1 MFCNR
6 CGTQLQPEFN
16 LCPKCGAPVGAAAVL
31 QSPSGR
37 LQRHLRI
44 LGIFW
49 IAAGVLWIIPS
60 LVLMGYSHAPH
71 MMIGDEMFSHA
82 FMPPM
87 LFSLGIVFLALAAAG
102 NTTPWPTID
111 TSHQTARPP
120 RSQRDRPHEPP
131 VMTTPKA
138 RANGGNAGKT

>member
-31 QSPSGR
+31 QSTSGR

-60 LVLMGYSHAPH
+60 LVLMGYSHAPDH
-71 MMIGDEMFSHA
+71 FPPA
-82 FMPPM
+82 FRDGSGH
-87 LFSLGIVFLALAAAG
+87 LHTLGA
-102 NTTPWPTID
+102 TPRRRCFGI
-111 TSHQTARPP
+111 
-120 RSQRDRPHEPP
+120 
-131 VMTTPKA
+131 
-138 RANGGNAGKT
+138 